1 LQTVLVAL
9 PVQSSTPRKSQFAA
23 IFGNARAESFTSLA
37 QVDKLNLLISEGNFV
52 MSTATMSSAT
62 ISKVNAAVREC
73 LDQCYPSPQPLATLA
88 AYLIKLSSKPDWK
101 QEEIDAVEAGVVR
114 MLAVLS
120 SPSDSGIIPA
130 GLLNPSSGQ
139 SS

>member
-1 LQTVLVAL
+1 
-9 PVQSSTPRKSQFAA
+9 
-23 IFGNARAESFTSLA
+23 
-37 QVDKLNLLISEGNFV
+37 

>member
-1 LQTVLVAL
+1 
-9 PVQSSTPRKSQFAA
+9 
-23 IFGNARAESFTSLA
+23 
-37 QVDKLNLLISEGNFV
+37 
-52 MSTATMSSAT
+52 MSSVN

-88 AYLIKLSSKPDWK
+88 QYLIKLSGKDDWTP
-101 QEEIDAVEAGVVR
+101 EEIDAVEAGVVR

-130 GLLNPSSGQ
+130 GLLNPSGSQ

>member
-1 LQTVLVAL
+1 
-9 PVQSSTPRKSQFAA
+9 
-23 IFGNARAESFTSLA
+23 
-37 QVDKLNLLISEGNFV
+37 
-52 MSTATMSSAT
+52 MSSAT
-62 ISKVNAAVREC
+62 KSSAAVSKVNAAVRDC

-101 QEEIDAVEAGVVR
+101 QDEIDAVEAGVVR

-130 GLLNPSSGQ
+130 GLLNPSGGQ